1 MEIEQLPRFQPPR
14 LFRPHPNLSD
24 EVNRHLVQSQIE
36 GGVRVEDLV
45 PGSRLQVKTQNT
57 CYRILILFGAM
68 ALITGPSVVLPSSSL
83 DHHSRINL
91 GRFNAQ
97 GALHRSGYAPG
108 ISSPGLQHAYRHFPY
123 PGNSGITAAQG
134 IGDRGSGVVPSFDL
148 LLLAL

>member
-1 MEIEQLPRFQPPR
+1 MEIEQLPRFQRPR

-68 ALITGPSVVLPSSSL
+68 ALITGHPLFCPRPVLITIHGSTWGGSML
-83 DHHSRINL
+83 KVRFIGRGMHLEFHHPDYSTPIVT
-91 GRFNAQ
+91 
-97 GALHRSGYAPG
+97 
-108 ISSPGLQHAYRHFPY
+108 SPIQEIQELPQRRA
-123 PGNSGITAAQG
+123 SEIA
-134 IGDRGSGVVPSFDL
+134 V
-148 LLLAL
+148 LA

>member
-68 ALITGPSVVLPSSSL
+68 ALITGHPLFCPRPVLITDRKSTRLNSSHDQIS
-83 DHHSRINL
+83 
-91 GRFNAQ
+91 
-97 GALHRSGYAPG
+97 YAV
-108 ISSPGLQHAYRHFPY
+108 F
-123 PGNSGITAAQG
+123 
-134 IGDRGSGVVPSFDL
+134 
-148 LLLAL
+148 